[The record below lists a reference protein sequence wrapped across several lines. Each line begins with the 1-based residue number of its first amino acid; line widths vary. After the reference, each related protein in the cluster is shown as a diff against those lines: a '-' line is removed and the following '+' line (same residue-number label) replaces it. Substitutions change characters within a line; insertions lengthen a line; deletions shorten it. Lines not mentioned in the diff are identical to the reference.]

1 MFRQPITLYKAI
13 WFLPCPCNI
22 FSILLS
28 LSSKV
33 SSLFS
38 TIYPNCPKSKTSFG
52 PEQFVLITGNPKI
65 FRKRKQ
71 RLFFSIGYS
80 RNRSVILFTILS
92 RKFRYITCTDLNTD
106 LNDIAV
112 RMYPTNETANLNSI
126 NYLLNGIQKQT
137 LHDSAHHIYSWEIAV
152 YDSVKKTGR
161 K

>member
-38 TIYPNCPKSKTSFG
+38 TWNFLLYLFPLYLQKTIPFC
-52 PEQFVLITGNPKI
+52 

-137 LHDSAHHIYSWEIAV
+137 FHDSAHHIYSWEIAV

>member
-1 MFRQPITLYKAI
+1 MLPETETKTI
-13 WFLPCPCNI
+13 FL
-22 FSILLS
+22 
-28 LSSKV
+28 
-33 SSLFS
+33 
-38 TIYPNCPKSKTSFG
+38 
-52 PEQFVLITGNPKI
+52 
-65 FRKRKQ
+65 
-71 RLFFSIGYS
+71 IGYS

-137 LHDSAHHIYSWEIAV
+137 FHDSAHHIYSWEIAV